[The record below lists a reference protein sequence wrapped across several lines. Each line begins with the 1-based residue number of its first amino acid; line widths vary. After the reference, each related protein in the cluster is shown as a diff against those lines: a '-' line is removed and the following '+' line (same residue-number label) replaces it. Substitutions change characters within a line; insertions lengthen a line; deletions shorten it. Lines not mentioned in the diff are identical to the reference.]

1 MDGKNL
7 KRAYTL
13 NTMYAN
19 NKIALVGENGED
31 FRIDVDEV
39 LKLLKK
45 VKNFVIKKKTKYN
58 HLSLFECP
66 ICGSNDC
73 PPDGIC
79 LDIPR

>member
-1 MDGKNL
+1 MDGQKL
-7 KRAYTL
+7 VQAYTL

-19 NKIALVGENGED
+19 NKIELVDEAGEVY
-31 FRIDVDEV
+31 RIDVNEI

-45 VKNFVIKKKTKYN
+45 VKHFKVDQKRKYN
-58 HLSLFECP
+58 HLSLFECE

-73 PPDGIC
+73 PPDSIC